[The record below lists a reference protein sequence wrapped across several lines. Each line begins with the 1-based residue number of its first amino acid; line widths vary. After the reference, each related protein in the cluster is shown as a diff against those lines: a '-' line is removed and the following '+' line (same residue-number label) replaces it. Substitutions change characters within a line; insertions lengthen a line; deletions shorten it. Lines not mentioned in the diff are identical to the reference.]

1 MGDSGAL
8 LLGMLLAV
16 LSIKFCE
23 VNITDTSTYHMSSAP
38 VITIALLSIPL
49 FDTLR
54 VSMIRIFRKKSPF
67 RADKNHIHHIL
78 LDLHFSHLESTM
90 LLLALNTL
98 LVLMAILLRS
108 MNMAV
113 LIIILLLTY
122 LFFCTLMV
130 LIRKR
135 GMQVRTQP
143 IEIRETRIGMM
154 IGHGENK
161 KKKA

>member
-23 VNITDTSTYHMSSAP
+23 VNITDTSIYHMNSAP
-38 VITIALLSIPL
+38 VIFIALLSIPL
-49 FDTLR
+49 FDTIR
-54 VSMIRIFRKKSPF
+54 VSTIRIFRRKSPF

-78 LDLHFSHLESTM
+78 LGLHFSHLESTM

-108 MNMAV
+108 MHMAV
-113 LIIILLLTY
+113 LIIILFLTY
-122 LFFCTLMV
+122 LFFCMLMV
-130 LIRKR
+130 MIRKR
-135 GMQVRTQP
+135 GMQVRTHP
-143 IEIRETRIGMM
+143 IEIRETRIGKI
-154 IGHGENK
+154 IGRGENK